1 MQCSATPQSSC
12 PGIGVLVFAF
22 AYRSQKNW
30 TLSSCRIHRSWRT
43 STLGHKCW
51 LVMSSPMRFDR
62 FDKYVSDLATSA
74 VLHSKLSQNYRKHLC
89 DKSTVCFILWPST
102 GIYRLQDGDLRSTE
116 DKKPIFEDPM
126 AFQEYLAAPWKK
138 LLIRCG
144 SGVNRIQFIHIDP
157 ILSNQIWCSLCS
169 MVETC
174 KDPLWDIRDNPWH
187 PSISE
192 PDIIQSR
199 PRRMLARVCQRCDVL
214 GDG

>member
-62 FDKYVSDLATSA
+62 FDKYVSDLATST
-74 VLHSKLSQNYRKHLC
+74 VLHSKLSQ
-89 DKSTVCFILWPST
+89 TLWPST
-102 GIYRLQDGDLRSTE
+102 GIYRDLPPPRWSPPEHRGQEAHRRRSYGLSGIPGGSLEET
-116 DKKPIFEDPM
+116 
-126 AFQEYLAAPWKK
+126 AAEMRIRGEPETK
-138 LLIRCG
+138 LNKHV
-144 SGVNRIQFIHIDP
+144 SN
-157 ILSNQIWCSLCS
+157 LSNLSNLIQPNLVPVLHGRNMQRPVMKCYERNETSVTSL
-169 MVETC
+169 
-174 KDPLWDIRDNPWH
+174 
-187 PSISE
+187 ISE